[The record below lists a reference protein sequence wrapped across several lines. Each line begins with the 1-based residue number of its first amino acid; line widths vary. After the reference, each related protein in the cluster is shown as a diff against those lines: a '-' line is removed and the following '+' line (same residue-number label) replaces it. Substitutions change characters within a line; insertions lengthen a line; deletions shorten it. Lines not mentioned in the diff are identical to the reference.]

1 MLISKAQRH
10 ELIEDQPKTKQRKM
24 SQWVIHNSHS
34 IHHTWEAL
42 LEMDDLAF
50 RNLRTIVELVA
61 KERNETE

>member
-1 MLISKAQRH
+1 M
-10 ELIEDQPKTKQRKM
+10 
-24 SQWVIHNSHS
+24 IHNSHS

-50 RNLRTIVELVA
+50 RNLRAIVELVA